1 MPYEVKGKCIYKKD
15 GGTKVGCTKGSV
27 KKYLAA
33 LHANADENTET
44 EKEPI
49 KELETENINETTK
62 DLIKRL
68 IRENIGLEKP
78 TSPSMTFN
86 IKEKGD
92 IVGKVVVAQ
101 AEKTFG
107 RDTLEIT
114 NIHFNKG
121 VINLEIGKKTLIAIF
136 EAYPDINRILIQ
148 PQPESRDFWFKL
160 DAQRIN
166 DDFMIIFRAH

>member
-1 MPYEVKGKCIYKKD
+1 MNNVIINDK
-15 GGTKVGCTKGSV
+15 TM
-27 KKYLAA
+27 
-33 LHANADENTET
+33 ENT
-44 EKEPI
+44 I
-49 KELETENINETTK
+49 

-68 IRENIGLEKP
+68 IRENIGVK
-78 TSPSMTFN
+78 PSMTFN

-92 IVGKVVVAQ
+92 KVGRVVVSQ
-101 AEKTFG
+101 ADKTFG

-136 EAYPDINRILIQ
+136 KAYPDINRVVIQ

-166 DDFMIIFRAH
+166 DDYMIVFRAH